1 MSNLELSNKIQKN
14 IINKGGSDSEK
25 EKEKKRWEQIRKK
38 FTDKK
43 RRESKYKKT
52 IRERDESKKERLSP
66 IHEFESE
73 ENDGGKNKTIKQKKI
88 RRMRSLKKQI
98 LKRRGGVAPLPPR
111 RSLEGRIPQARPLQ
125 EGLDQ
130 LYTLRLY
137 TLIYIN
143 NIY

>member
-1 MSNLELSNKIQKN
+1 M
-14 IINKGGSDSEK
+14 
-25 EKEKKRWEQIRKK
+25 
-38 FTDKK
+38 
-43 RRESKYKKT
+43 
-52 IRERDESKKERLSP
+52 SP

-88 RRMRSLKKQI
+88 RRMRSLKKRI
-98 LKRRGGVAPLPPR
+98 LKRRGGVSPLPPR

-137 TLIYIN
+137 TFYISTAYEAITNTDTLENIN
-143 NIY
+143 NEKI